1 MVFDIRDV
9 PRILKGSYL
18 SIFISLPSWKV
29 VLLLCE
35 GGQAKRDIQTFHF
48 SLTECSFIYID
59 SKMWPTIFYKLFI
72 CLENI
77 FSNIFYNTRYFSN
90 YFIFDITFTFTEKSI
105 SIVILTVCGFIF
117 LLLIIMLDNNK
128 RRNGADMGFIQKYKY

>member
-1 MVFDIRDV
+1 
-9 PRILKGSYL
+9 
-18 SIFISLPSWKV
+18 
-29 VLLLCE
+29 
-35 GGQAKRDIQTFHF
+35 
-48 SLTECSFIYID
+48 
-59 SKMWPTIFYKLFI
+59 MWPTIFYKLFI

-77 FSNIFYNTRYFSN
+77 FSNIFYNTRYFSS